1 MEYLSVWDQRNR
13 KFIKNGYKAAN
24 LTIEFDRTK
33 TIKIV
38 DHSLGQITF
47 NSKLERND
55 ERNRVIERDI
65 QLLTTS
71 GFRYETIGNVFS
83 PEPNE
88 IQEDE
93 NNEYE
98 ILAHGTPLEGDL
110 SGGKENCSV
119 EGLTCQDGQGTNTI
133 CKPGKCV
140 IGRISKISGYKWKY
154 TSAATFGDN
163 STPVSYYLGGKEVL
177 ELKTIIR
184 GKFKEIGGEE
194 LNINKSASKS
204 TLIYLPPV
212 NYLDRLF
219 KENYFKIFNYTLQL
233 SGDDPLAG
241 IVATEEE
248 FISNV
253 LTTAYEKNPRL
264 LKGSTLASLADF
276 DVEEVIKE
284 VINDILFNLDKIWK
298 DKIKVIMDDRWDN
311 RFANHDTNRTFITF
325 IFRTVREL
333 FKKCLQVTKSN
344 LKQASV
350 KQISDENVRPTY
362 LRLPGASLSYRP
374 AEDETLVIGNESDR
388 FNIPTSSLDIGT
400 IVVLS
405 DRSRAYQFLPRS
417 IYGKELREAY
427 GMSPVYSSRTK
438 EELYSAKDK
447 SSWKML
453 SEDKIPAP
461 PVAKWMLAGVDE
473 FLRDKKHDIE
483 SFYYQYLDPTE
494 CSVKNLDWLAQHVGL
509 TEPFWDSKWDQKY
522 KRTLIRNALGWFE
535 ESLTE
540 NVGGVEYET
549 TKGEVL
555 LEYPFT
561 ESLWRNT
568 KDVPTN
574 GVDFSEI
581 DLSKTSKIFF
591 DNYDNSI
598 DNERYV
604 TKNNG
609 SKADSFSVYKN
620 DWKGLMESKGNAMSL
635 LFLFSLFQVKAHT
648 AKELKFEQ
656 IRKRAK
662 VDLVLSIPSNAS
674 SGVTIPVDTV
684 LVTDVSLPEYD
695 KALQFKMMDSVSLTP
710 ENNLV
715 IAKAEAVEIGEEYNI
730 IEDSLIFQTPIS
742 GVTVKNR
749 QGRGGKNIGGVLRVK
764 SGLRGK
770 EVDAPILL
778 PTKYILPQV
787 GTAADKTIN
796 AYENQLVA
804 GVTSITT
811 PEEANNIFFRLPF
824 YYNRDGTTWNLVE
837 SIAKYWLSGS
847 LNARPQY
854 AFLAADLWKQGD
866 AFFEPEIIDESI
878 DTTTQIFTLDA
889 NFHLE
894 AEDSTDI
901 LYN

>member
-88 IQEDE
+88 IPENE

-98 ILAHGTPLEGDL
+98 VLAHGTPLEGDL
-110 SGGKENCSV
+110 SGGRENCFV
-119 EGLTCQDGQGTNTI
+119 EGLTCQDGQGTSTI

-140 IGRISKISGYKWKY
+140 IGKISKVSGYKWKY
-154 TSAATFGDN
+154 TSAATFGN
-163 STPVSYYLGGKEVL
+163 SNTPVSYYLGGKEVL

-184 GKFKEIGGEE
+184 GKFKEIGGKE

-219 KENYFKIFNYTLQL
+219 KDSYFKVFNYTLEL
-233 SGDDPLAG
+233 SGDDSLAG
-241 IVATEEE
+241 IIATEEE

-264 LKGSTLASLADF
+264 RKGSTLASLADF

-284 VINDILFNLDKIWK
+284 VINDVLFNLDAIWK
-298 DKIKVIMDDRWDN
+298 DKIKVIMDDRWDD

-350 KQISDENVRPTY
+350 KQISDKNVRPTY

-374 AEDETLVIGNESDR
+374 AEDETLVIGDESDR

-405 DRSRAYQFLPRS
+405 DRSKAYQFLPRS
-417 IYGKELREAY
+417 IYGRELREAY

-447 SSWKML
+447 LSWKVL

-509 TEPFWDSKWDQKY
+509 TEPFWNVEWDQKY
-522 KRTLIRNALGWFE
+522 KRALIKNALGWFE
-535 ESLTE
+535 ESLTKT
-540 NVGGVEYET
+540 VGGTEYET
-549 TKGEVL
+549 TRGEVL

-561 ESLWRNT
+561 ESLWRSEEEVSSV
-568 KDVPTN
+568 DV
-574 GVDFSEI
+574 DLSEI
-581 DLSKTSKIFF
+581 DLSKIPKIFY

-598 DNERYV
+598 NNESYV
-604 TKNNG
+604 TKNDGN
-609 SKADSFSVYKN
+609 KADSFSIFRE
-620 DWKGLMESKGNAMSL
+620 DWKGLIESKGSAMSL

-648 AKELKFEQ
+648 AKELSFEQ
-656 IRKRAK
+656 IRKKAK
-662 VDLVLSIPSNAS
+662 VDITISIPSS
-674 SGVTIPVDTV
+674 SSDEITLPAGTVFITDT
-684 LVTDVSLPEYD
+684 SLPEYD
-695 KALQFKMMDSVSLTP
+695 KALQFELIDNVSLTP
-710 ENNLV
+710 ENRLAV
-715 IAKAEAVEIGEEYNI
+715 AKVEAIDIGNEYNV
-730 IEDSLIFQTPIS
+730 IEDSLVLQTPIS
-742 GVTVKNR
+742 GVTVKNNA
-749 QGRGGKNIGGVLRVK
+749 GRGGKNVGGVLRVK
-764 SGLRGK
+764 SGLRSK
-770 EVDAPILL
+770 EGDAPVLL
-778 PTKYILPQV
+778 PTKYTLPQV
-787 GTAADKTIN
+787 GTEADKAIN

-811 PEEANNIFFRLPF
+811 PQESNNIFFRLPF

-854 AFLAADLWKQGD
+854 AFLAADLWQQGD